1 MNNMKIFQLICKIIS
16 ASKRNNISDEVI
28 NKFVD
33 DCQNKSLEEIDLIIK
48 EYCEKNNIE
57 I

>member
-1 MNNMKIFQLICKIIS
+1 MKIFQLICKIIS

-33 DCQNKSLEEIDLIIK
+33 DCQNKNLEEIDLIIK